1 MLKSINRLRK
11 RKEFAY
17 LYNNG
22 NAKHTA
28 NLTIVYLPTK
38 HREIKIG
45 FSITKKIGKAN
56 VRNLIKRRL
65 RDIVKDI
72 VHKMPDEYNVVFIAK
87 AGIENLSYQ
96 ELKKQVELC
105 ISKAGLFKNVV

>member
-65 RDIVKDI
+65 RDIVKDL
-72 VHKMPDEYNVVFIAK
+72 VFNMPDEFNVVFIAK
-87 AGIENLSYQ
+87 AGIEKLGYQ

>member
-1 MLKSINRLRK
+1 MLKSVNRLRK

-65 RDIVKDI
+65 RDIVKDL
-72 VHKMPDEYNVVFIAK
+72 VCKMPDEFNVVFIAK
-87 AGIENLSYQ
+87 SGIENLSYQ

-105 ISKAGLFKNVV
+105 ITKAGLFNDVV